1 MTTPAPT
8 PTRLQISPV
17 ARNALV
23 VLAVIATGA
32 AMHWLGDI
40 LTPLL
45 LAVFL
50 AVMIDGMARVLSERV
65 PNFPDRAA
73 LPLAIIISILAFAG
87 SAYVIADNASSF
99 IGQLSGYGP
108 KLDDLIARSARA
120 LGIYVAP
127 TVDELFRQLDPTRY
141 LGDVAKVLQTFASNA
156 VFVLI
161 YLGFIIA
168 SRRGFRRKIVAMFP
182 HHEARA
188 EAMKVFQSVRN
199 GVEQYLWI
207 QTVTGLMI
215 AAGSWAIMAMLG
227 LDNAAFWAF
236 LIFIVSYIPIVG
248 GAVGILLPPL
258 FALVQFESVVPAAIL
273 IAVLQAINF
282 VVGNIVLPRM
292 QGDSLNIDPVVVLLS
307 LAFWGAIWGVPG
319 MFLSTP
325 LTVMFMVILAEF
337 KGTLWIAVLLS
348 SDGNP
353 SDLGQ
358 RGPGPRSEE
367 EAEEDA
373 AAVRANARPVRRS
386 RGQKSTSAP

>member
-1 MTTPAPT
+1 MAPT
-8 PTRLQISPV
+8 SKTQTQTLVSPV

-23 VLAVIATGA
+23 VLAVIAAGA

-50 AVMIDGMARVLSERV
+50 AVMIDGLARVLSERV

-73 LPLAIIISILAFAG
+73 LPLAIAISILAFAG

-127 TVDELFRQLDPTRY
+127 TLDDLFAQLDPTRY
-141 LGDVAKVLQTFASNA
+141 LGDVAKVLQSFASNA

-188 EAMKVFQSVRN
+188 EAVKVFQSVRN

-215 AAGSWAIMAMLG
+215 AAGSWAIMALLK

-258 FALVQFESVVPAAIL
+258 FALVQFESFWPALIL

-325 LTVMFMVILAEF
+325 LTVMFMVILAQF
-337 KGTLWIAVLLS
+337 RGTWWIAVLLS

-353 SDLGQ
+353 SDLGEW
-358 RGPGPRSEE
+358 GPGPRSE
-367 EAEEDA
+367 DQA
-373 AAVRANARPVRRS
+373 AAGAAPARTRASHARAEKTKP
-386 RGQKSTSAP
+386 AP

>member
-1 MTTPAPT
+1 MAPKT
-8 PTRLQISPV
+8 QTQTLVSPV

-23 VLAVIATGA
+23 VLAVIAAGA

-50 AVMIDGMARVLSERV
+50 AVMIDGLARVLSERV

-73 LPLAIIISILAFAG
+73 LPLAIAISILAFAG

-127 TVDELFRQLDPTRY
+127 TLDDLFAQLDPTRY
-141 LGDVAKVLQTFASNA
+141 LGDVAKVLQSFASNA

-188 EAMKVFQSVRN
+188 EAVKVFQSVRN

-215 AAGSWAIMAMLG
+215 AAGSWAIMALLK

-258 FALVQFESVVPAAIL
+258 FALVQFESFWPALIL

-325 LTVMFMVILAEF
+325 LTVTAMVILVQF
-337 KGTLWIAVLLS
+337 PGTRWIAVLLS
-348 SDGNP
+348 ADGAPEKYAEDSPDP
-353 SDLGQ
+353 SEPPHHPKHVTAAPLPKS
-358 RGPGPRSEE
+358 RPRT
-367 EAEEDA
+367 
-373 AAVRANARPVRRS
+373 RAK
-386 RGQKSTSAP
+386 KSA

>member
-1 MTTPAPT
+1 LCC
-8 PTRLQISPV
+8 RS
-17 ARNALV
+17 
-23 VLAVIATGA
+23 
-32 AMHWLGDI
+32 W
-40 LTPLL
+40 
-45 LAVFL
+45 
-50 AVMIDGMARVLSERV
+50 
-65 PNFPDRAA
+65 
-73 LPLAIIISILAFAG
+73 FAG
-87 SAYVIADNASSF
+87 SAYVIADNASTF
-99 IGQLSGYGP
+99 VGQLSGYGP
-108 KLDDLIARSARA
+108 KLNDLIARSAH
-120 LGIYVAP
+120 LFGVYVAP
-127 TVDELFRQLDPTRY
+127 TVDDLLQQLDPTRY
-141 LGDVAKVLQTFASNA
+141 LGDVAKVLQSFGSNA

-182 HHEARA
+182 QHHERRA
-188 EAMKVFQSVRN
+188 DAMGVFQSVRN

-215 AAGSWAIMAMLG
+215 AAGSWAIMAVLG

-248 GAVGILLPPL
+248 GAIGILLPPL
-258 FALVQFESVVPAAIL
+258 FALVQFETVIPAVVL

-325 LTVMFMVILAEF
+325 LTVMFMVILAQF

-348 SDGNP
+348 SDGDP
-353 SDLGQ
+353 VARASTARRRRAEQGPAGQKTSLRIDFATEVDQGDLKSRMTFLSRSCRQPPMPTPRDADRFSGASDAESPAFPG
-358 RGPGPRSEE
+358 GPR
-367 EAEEDA
+367 A
-373 AAVRANARPVRRS
+373 AGFPPTGGASVSAARRILLVRY
-386 RGQKSTSAP
+386 SALFPGYG

>member
-1 MTTPAPT
+1 MTAPT
-8 PTRLQISPV
+8 QAHVSAV

-73 LPLAIIISILAFAG
+73 LPLAIVISILAFAG
-87 SAYVIADNASSF
+87 SAYVITENASTF
-99 IGQLSGYGP
+99 IGQLSSYGP

-120 LGIYVAP
+120 VGIYVAP
-127 TVDELFRQLDPTRY
+127 TVDDLFLQLDPTRY

-161 YLGFIIA
+161 FLGFIIA
-168 SRRGFRRKIVAMFP
+168 SRRGFRRKIVGMFP
-182 HHEARA
+182 HHERRA

-215 AAGSWAIMAMLG
+215 AAGSWAIMAVVG

-258 FALVQFESVVPAAIL
+258 FALVQFESFWPAVVL

-337 KGTLWIAVLLS
+337 RGTLWIAVLLS

-353 SDLGQ
+353 SDLGR
-358 RGPGPRSEE
+358 RGPGPLADD
-367 EAEEDA
+367 EAAQAQVAEKPR
-373 AAVRANARPVRRS
+373 VQRPRR
-386 RGQKSTSAP
+386 QKSTPAS